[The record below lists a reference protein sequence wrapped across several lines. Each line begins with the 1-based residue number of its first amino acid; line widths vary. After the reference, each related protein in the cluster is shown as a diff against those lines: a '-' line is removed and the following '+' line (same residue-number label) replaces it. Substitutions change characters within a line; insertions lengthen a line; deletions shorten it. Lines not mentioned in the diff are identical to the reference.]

1 MEGISEVIVNWLVVN
16 GSIDPDDQNE
26 NRRKYIFLY
35 HCGRFF
41 PLLTD
46 IKPVKVFVLVDE
58 SRRQWL

>member
-26 NRRKYIFLY
+26 NRRKYIFLH

-41 PLLTD
+41 HLLTD